1 MDEDERL
8 LTIAEVR
15 QRLGGIS
22 HSRFYTLARE
32 LDLPLYKLGRLT
44 RVRQRDLAAAVARL
58 PKIGQGTRSPGDA
71 DGPGERG

>member
-1 MDEDERL
+1 MNDDARL
-8 LTIAEVR
+8 LTISEVR

-44 RVRQRDLAAAVARL
+44 RVRERDLAAAVVRL
-58 PKIGQGTRSPGDA
+58 PKIGQSTRSSGNV
-71 DGPGERG
+71 DGPGQRG